1 MARPTERGATHQRST
16 PHHDGGHKPTQH
28 APPQGGGAHTDTARP
43 TMRGARTNT
52 ARPTKGGTTNQHS
65 TPHHGGG
72 HPPTQHAPPWG
83 GGTHQRSTPNH
94 EGGRAPAQLPPRPGD
109 QHNHNRNPTA
119 DHTHPN
125 TPTVWRQRQ
134 HRTNKTSRA
143 WRQLEHH
150 HKHHQP
156 EPSAGPQAAH
166 TTTTQ
171 AAPPHHAQPP
181 RRTGT
186 NPACPTMRGASHRY
200 STPLHEGGHAA
211 KQHGRPCG
219 GPHASTAATLG
230 GPTRQHNTPYSG
242 RGARTNTARPTMGG
256 ATHQRSKPRQE
267 GGHAPAQHQ
276 PRPSK
281 QHSPNRNLTRAWPT
295 HTETSRTTTRTTFD
309 RASARS
315 SAREPTPNK
324 LHEAANTTVHQQN
337 HCSGHD
343 MTTNRPHASRPTP
356 NQPGMQGSKRERH
369 PTGGGHCAVPRPPT
383 TVPTDTTEH
392 VTLPLRTRPTNVS
405 KLHCTTLGQTKT
417 QLTSTDTDVLAT
429 QTTFGD
435 TTTGSSAT
443 EPTQT
448 KATMR
453 RPRQPR
459 TNHPTAAAAT

>member
-1 MARPTERGATHQRST
+1 M
-16 PHHDGGHKPTQH
+16 
-28 APPQGGGAHTDTARP
+28 
-43 TMRGARTNT
+43 
-52 ARPTKGGTTNQHS
+52 
-65 TPHHGGG
+65 
-72 HPPTQHAPPWG
+72 G
-83 GGTHQRSTPNH
+83 GGTHQHSTPNH
-94 EGGRAPAQLPPRPGD
+94 EGGRAPAQHPPLPGD

-125 TPTVWRQRQ
+125 TPIVWRRRQ

-143 WRQLEHH
+143 WRQLKHH

-181 RRTGT
+181 RRTGANT
-186 NPACPTMRGASHRY
+186 ACPTMRGATHRH

-219 GPHASTAATLG
+219 GPHASTAPTLG
-230 GPTRQHNTPYSG
+230 GATRRHNTPYSG

-256 ATHQRSKPRQE
+256 GLRTNVANPTKRGATHQHNTNPGQANSTAPTATRP
-267 GGHAPAQHQ
+267 GHDQPTPKQAGQLHEQRPTAQAPAAA
-276 PRPSK
+276 PRN
-281 QHSPNRNLTRAWPT
+281 QR
-295 HTETSRTTTRTTFD
+295 RTAD
-309 RASARS
+309 
-315 SAREPTPNK
+315 
-324 LHEAANTTVHQQN
+324 HEAANTTVHQQN

-343 MTTNRPHASRPTP
+343 MTINRPHASRPTP

-369 PTGGGHCAVPRPPT
+369 PTGRRHRGAPRPPT
-383 TVPTDTTEH
+383 TIPTDTTEH
-392 VTLPLRTRPTNVS
+392 VTLPLRRRPTNVN
-405 KLHCTTLGQTKT
+405 KLHYTTLGQTKT
-417 QLTSTDTDVLAT
+417 QLTSNDTDVPAT

-448 KATMR
+448 KFTMR

-459 TNHPTAAAAT
+459 TNHTAAAAAT